1 MTGAKKIITW
11 NTGGLKDITRRQKKV
26 ELIRNILEK
35 ANETL
40 FIGLQETHWTE
51 DTDVPQLFKNL
62 KNLYWF
68 RYGHAPAN
76 DNFSGIAII
85 VNKIFTII
93 SHEVMIEGRLTHTK
107 LQRLY
112 NSEVYN
118 IFCYY
123 GYTGQ
128 KKTYENNIK
137 HVDLAR

>member
-1 MTGAKKIITW
+1 MTGAKKIVSW

-26 ELIRNILEK
+26 ELIRYILEK

-51 DTDVPQLFKNL
+51 YTDVPQLFKNL

-68 RYGHAPAN
+68 RYDHAPAN

-85 VNKIFTII
+85 VNKIFTIL

-112 NSEVYN
+112 
-118 IFCYY
+118 
-123 GYTGQ
+123 
-128 KKTYENNIK
+128 
-137 HVDLAR
+137 D